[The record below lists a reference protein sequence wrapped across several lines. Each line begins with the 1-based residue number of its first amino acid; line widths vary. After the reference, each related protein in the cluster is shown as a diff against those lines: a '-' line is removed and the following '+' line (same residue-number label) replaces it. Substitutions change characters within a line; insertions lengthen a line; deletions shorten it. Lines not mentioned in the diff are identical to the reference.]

1 MMTPRM
7 AELRFPRRGRTARR
21 ATAPEAPQADP
32 LEVMASEIRALDA
45 AATSAAERIKA
56 AADQLN
62 EGAGLSKL
70 RVELMGGVATA
81 LVERTEEIRTDCER
95 LSSLMDRTAKLVA
108 ARDAEAGGTPAPES
122 APETPAA
129 PAPAAPAATES
140 QPPPVSHLDLPRPEP
155 VAEPEPPAPKPRWL
169 ERDDSPETSQTDE
182 GGTSEGV
189 RLIATQ
195 MAIAGSSRSEIEH
208 RLRIQFGVVDA
219 EQALDDIFGNRRS
232 GVQ

>member
-7 AELRFPRRGRTARR
+7 AELRFPRRSRTARR
-21 ATAPEAPQADP
+21 ASAPEVPADP
-32 LEVMASEIRALDA
+32 LQAMASEIRALDA
-45 AATSAAERIKA
+45 AATSAAERIKVA
-56 AADQLN
+56 AEQLS
-62 EGAGLSKL
+62 EGSGMSKL

-81 LVERTEEIRTDCER
+81 LVDRTEEIRADCDR

-108 ARDAEAGGTPAPES
+108 ARDAEAGGNPS
-122 APETPAA
+122 VA
-129 PAPAAPAATES
+129 PATEVPES

-155 VAEPEPPAPKPRWL
+155 VSEPESEQQAARPRWL
-169 ERDDSPETSQTDE
+169 ERDDAPETSQTDE

-219 EQALDDIFGNRRS
+219 EKALDDIFGNRRS

>member
-1 MMTPRM
+1 MTPRM
-7 AELRFPRRGRTARR
+7 AEIRFPRRGRAARKTAEP
-21 ATAPEAPQADP
+21 AAPADP
-32 LEVMASEIRALDA
+32 LEAMASQIRALDA
-45 AATSAAERIKA
+45 AATSAAERIKQ
-56 AADQLN
+56 AADQLG
-62 EGAGLSKL
+62 EGAGHSKQ

-81 LVERTEEIRTDCER
+81 LVDRTDQIRADCER

-108 ARDAEAGGTPAPES
+108 AADARAGGS
-122 APETPAA
+122 AS
-129 PAPAAPAATES
+129 APAAETS
-140 QPPPVSHLDLPRPEP
+140 QPPPTAVSHLDLPRPEP
-155 VAEPEPPAPKPRWL
+155 VEETTVETPRPRWL
-169 ERDDSPETSQTDE
+169 ERDDSPETSESDD

-219 EQALDDIFGNRRS
+219 EQALNDIFGNRRS

>member
-1 MMTPRM
+1 MTPRM
-7 AELRFPRRGRTARR
+7 AEIFPRRGRA
-21 ATAPEAPQADP
+21 AKKAAPEPTVPSDP
-32 LEVMASEIRALDA
+32 LEAMASEIRALDA

-56 AADQLN
+56 AADKLG
-62 EGAGLSKL
+62 EGSGQSQQ
-70 RVELMGGVATA
+70 RVDLMGGVATA
-81 LVERTEEIRTDCER
+81 LVDRTDQIRADCER

-108 ARDAEAGGTPAPES
+108 AHDARTGATTASPE
-122 APETPAA
+122 P
-129 PAPAAPAATES
+129 ATES
-140 QPPPVSHLDLPRPEP
+140 QPPPPAVSHLDLPRPEP
-155 VAEPEPPAPKPRWL
+155 VEEEEEPETVRPRWL
-169 ERDDSPETSQTDE
+169 ERDDDSPETSQSDD

-219 EQALDDIFGNRRS
+219 EQALNDIFGNRRS

>member
-7 AELRFPRRGRTARR
+7 AELRFPRRGRAARR
-21 ATAPEAPQADP
+21 SEAPETPSDP
-32 LEVMASEIRALDA
+32 LEAMATEIRALDA
-45 AATSAAERIKA
+45 AATSAAERIKQA
-56 AADQLN
+56 AAGLE
-62 EGAGLSKL
+62 EGSGVSKL
-70 RVELMGGVATA
+70 RAELMGGVATA
-81 LVERTEEIRTDCER
+81 LVERTDQIRADCER

-108 ARDAEAGGTPAPES
+108 ARDAEAGGT
-122 APETPAA
+122 AA
-129 PAPAAPAATES
+129 PAPAAEAASTPPPA
-140 QPPPVSHLDLPRPEP
+140 PVSHLDLPRPEP
-155 VAEPEPPAPKPRWL
+155 ADEEPEPATRPRWL
-169 ERDDSPETSQTDE
+169 ERDDHPEASQTDE

-219 EQALDDIFGNRRS
+219 EKALDDIFGNRRS

>member
-1 MMTPRM
+1 M
-7 AELRFPRRGRTARR
+7 AG
-21 ATAPEAPQADP
+21 
-32 LEVMASEIRALDA
+32 EIRALDA
-45 AATSAAERIKA
+45 AATSAAERIKQA
-56 AADQLN
+56 AAGLE
-62 EGAGLSKL
+62 EGSGQSKL

-81 LVERTEEIRTDCER
+81 LVERTDQIRADCER

-108 ARDAEAGGTPAPES
+108 ARDAEAAGTTPAPTPTPTAES
-122 APETPAA
+122 TSTPP
-129 PAPAAPAATES
+129 PA
-140 QPPPVSHLDLPRPEP
+140 PVSHLDLPRPEP
-155 VAEPEPPAPKPRWL
+155 VEPEPEQAASRPRWL
-169 ERDDSPETSQTDE
+169 ERDDQLDTSQTDE

-219 EQALDDIFGNRRS
+219 EKALDDIFGNRRS

>member
-1 MMTPRM
+1 M
-7 AELRFPRRGRTARR
+7 AG
-21 ATAPEAPQADP
+21 
-32 LEVMASEIRALDA
+32 EIRALDA
-45 AATSAAERIKA
+45 AATNAAERIKQA
-56 AADQLN
+56 AAGLE
-62 EGAGLSKL
+62 EGSGQSKL

-81 LVERTEEIRTDCER
+81 LVERTDQIRADCER

-108 ARDAEAGGTPAPES
+108 ARDAEAAGTTPTPAPTAEATS
-122 APETPAA
+122 TPP
-129 PAPAAPAATES
+129 PA
-140 QPPPVSHLDLPRPEP
+140 PVSHLDLPRPEP
-155 VAEPEPPAPKPRWL
+155 VEPEPEEAAPRPRWL
-169 ERDDSPETSQTDE
+169 ERDDQLDTSQTDE

-219 EQALDDIFGNRRS
+219 EKALDDIFGNRRS